1 VLEDLASGSEIA
13 SATERLLRHAEADG
27 RLPTPVEDLVT
38 AAELRQPEESVL
50 SDSAISQA
58 PAHLRKAM
66 AKLRRKVSA
75 VLDRRAKEIHI
86 SPEIQ
91 HEGRRRFKQV
101 HEISH
106 HILPWQSELAY
117 ADDCTTLSWS
127 TRSQFE
133 REANQGG
140 AELLFQRRLFT
151 EMAAQYKIGFGA
163 IVDLANQFGSSY
175 HAAFRRFIET
185 HRRPMAGF
193 VLESSPCRIEPSVGY
208 KRREAI
214 NSKAWPARFD
224 PAVRWPRILHAPPYD
239 FVKEIPRVN
248 GFVPPRVQ
256 LSYPDLN
263 GEIADLNVEL
273 FSNTYDIFAL
283 IWVPQRERLKR
294 ERVIVESTPS

>member
-1 VLEDLASGSEIA
+1 
-13 SATERLLRHAEADG
+13 
-27 RLPTPVEDLVT
+27 
-38 AAELRQPEESVL
+38 
-50 SDSAISQA
+50 
-58 PAHLRKAM
+58 
-66 AKLRRKVSA
+66 VSA

-117 ADDCTTLSWS
+117 ADDYTTLSWS

-151 EMAAQYKIGFGA
+151 EMAAQYKIGFAA

-175 HAAFRRFIET
+175 HAAFRRFVET
-185 HRRPMAGF
+185 HRQPMAGF
-193 VLESSPCRIEPSVGY
+193 VLECSPCRIEPSVGY
-208 KRREAI
+208 KRREAV
-214 NSKAWPARFD
+214 NSTAWPARFD
-224 PAVRWPRILHAPPYD
+224 PAVRWPPILYAPPYD

-256 LSYPDLN
+256 LGYPDLN

-273 FSNTYDIFAL
+273 FSNTYDVFVL

-294 ERVIVESTPS
+294 ERVIVEATPS

>member
-13 SATERLLRHAEADG
+13 RATERLLRIAEVND
-27 RLPTPVEDLVT
+27 RLPTPVEDLMF

-50 SDSAISQA
+50 SDAAINQA
-58 PAHLRKAM
+58 PAHLRKAI

-75 VLDRRAKEIHI
+75 VLDRRAREIHI

-91 HEGRRRFKQV
+91 HEGRKRFKQV

-106 HILPWQSELAY
+106 HIFPWQSELAY
-117 ADDCTTLSWS
+117 ADDCMTLSWS

-140 AELLFQRRLFT
+140 AELLFQRKLFT

-163 IVDLANQFGSSY
+163 VVDLADKFGGSY
-175 HAAFRRFIET
+175 HASFRRYVET

-193 VLESSPCRIEPSVGY
+193 VLERSPCRIEPAVGY
-208 KRREAI
+208 KRREAV
-214 NSKAWPARFD
+214 NSKAWPVRFD
-224 PAVRWPRILHAPPYD
+224 PAYRWPRIMYSPPYD
-239 FVKEIPRVN
+239 FIQEIPRVN
-248 GFVPPRVQ
+248 GLVPPRTQ

-263 GEIADLNVEL
+263 GEMADLSVEL
-273 FSNTYDIFAL
+273 FSNSYDIFVL

-294 ERVIVESTPS
+294 ERVIVKASSS